1 MKKITAAMAAI
12 MILAAIP
19 VTAAYGADADKKTTP
34 VQTEENADTVSAV
47 GSVSKIFCTTAALQ
61 LYEQELL
68 DIDAP
73 VTDYVPEFTMQDE
86 RYKDIT
92 VRMLM
97 NHTSGLMGMVYDD
110 MMLYDDI
117 DTTYHDRFIRYL
129 KNARLKADP
138 GTLATYSNDG
148 FTLLEIVVERV
159 SGESFTDY
167 VENHISKPLK
177 LENTGTA
184 AKMYGSK
191 NTANIFVGGVPY
203 DTDYCMAFGSGGI
216 MSTAPELCEFG
227 TAFWG
232 GDETLLRQSSKDEM
246 QKNNARDKY
255 EEAFGLGWDAV
266 DISKNWTT
274 SEDVQIMFKGGALLH
289 QYAGLMVAPD
299 EQISVA
305 VTMNGAGS
313 SGATMLTESL
323 MISALAQKG
332 ITVTFD
338 EPKGM
343 ETADKVPEK
352 YLKMADIY
360 AREDGIFKVEFPDGK
375 YMGITEITAENPRTK
390 RYMYTADDSFVLMD
404 GEPDSDHFVQ
414 AGDQE
419 LLTFTERNGNTYIC
433 KYENTYADGFGR
445 YIDSSYYLQRAG
457 EFNVSDSVQQAWT
470 QRNGKKYY
478 MTNMK
483 YSNAFYNVSPCVK
496 LNVPEGI
503 NGCAKFTGGMMF
515 RKTVSFTNENKA
527 EGFVLIPGEAGRDL
541 TDFEV
546 FTENG
551 CEYLRT
557 GDQSLTLVSEDS
569 IPCLTADI
577 HEIALETGQAKWYKI
592 GEMDLKS
599 VTLDIP
605 EKAAVY
611 IYDKFDNVVYSS
623 YMNGYGNHVTL
634 PESGKIVFIG
644 ESGEKVGIG

>member
-1 MKKITAAMAAI
+1 MKKITAEIAAI
-12 MILAAIP
+12 MILVAMP
-19 VTAAYGADADKKTTP
+19 VTAAYGADKETTP
-34 VQTEENADTVSAV
+34 VQTEVKADTVSAV
-47 GSVSKIFCTTAALQ
+47 GSISKIFCTTAALQ
-61 LYEQELL
+61 LYEQGLL

-117 DTTYHDRFIRYL
+117 DTTCHDRFLGHL

-167 VENHISKPLK
+167 VENHISKLLK

-191 NTANIFVGGVPY
+191 NTANIFAGGVPY

-216 MSTAPELCEFG
+216 MSTAPELCKFG
-227 TAFWG
+227 TAFFK

-255 EEAFGLGWDAV
+255 ENAFGLGWDAV
-266 DISKNWTT
+266 DVSKSWTT

-299 EQISVA
+299 EQISVS

-313 SGATMLTESL
+313 GDATMLTESL
-323 MISALAQKG
+323 MIFALEEKG

-338 EPKGM
+338 EPKVM

-360 AREDGIFKVEFPDGK
+360 AREDGIFKVEFLGGK
-375 YMGITEITAENPRTK
+375 YMVITEITAENPKAK
-390 RYMYTADDSFVLMD
+390 RYMYTVDDSFVLMD
-404 GEPDSDHFVQ
+404 GEPDSDNFVQ

-445 YIDSSYYLQRAG
+445 YIDSSYYLQRVG
-457 EFNVSDSVQQAWT
+457 EFNLNDSVQQAWT

-478 MTNMK
+478 LINMK
-483 YSNAFYNVSPCVK
+483 YSNAYYNVSPCVK

-503 NGCAKFTGGMMF
+503 NGCGKFTGGMIM
-515 RKTVSFTNENKA
+515 KTVSFTNENKA
-527 EGFVLIPGEAGRDL
+527 EGFVLIPGEAGREL

-557 GDQSLTLVSEDS
+557 GDQAMMLVSEDS
-569 IPCLTADI
+569 IPGLTADI
-577 HEIALETGQAKWYKI
+577 HEIALETGRAKWYKI
-592 GEMDLKS
+592 GEMGLKS

-623 YMNGYGNHVTL
+623 YMKGYGNNVTL

-644 ESGEKVGIG
+644 ESGEKVSIG

>member
-1 MKKITAAMAAI
+1 MKKITAAIAAI
-12 MILAAIP
+12 MIPAAIP
-19 VTAAYGADADKKTTP
+19 VSAVYSADKETAP
-34 VQTEENADTVSAV
+34 VQTEIKAGTVSAI

-61 LYEQELL
+61 LYEQGLL

-97 NHTSGLMGMVYDD
+97 NHTSGLMGMVYDN

-117 DTTYHDRFIRYL
+117 DTTYHDRFLGNL

-177 LENTGTA
+177 FENTGTG

-216 MSTAPELCEFG
+216 MSTAPELCAFG
-227 TAFWG
+227 TAFFK
-232 GDETLLRQSSKDEM
+232 GDETLLRQSSKEEM

-255 EEAFGLGWDAV
+255 ESAFGLGWDAV
-266 DISKNWTT
+266 DVSKSWTT
-274 SEDVQIMFKGGALLH
+274 SEDVQIMFKGGSLLH

-299 EQISVA
+299 EQISVS
-305 VTMNGAGS
+305 VTMNGAS
-313 SGATMLTESL
+313 SSDAVILTESL
-323 MISALAQKG
+323 MISALAEKG

-338 EPKGM
+338 EPKVM
-343 ETADKVPEK
+343 ETADKIPEK

-375 YMGITEITAENPRTK
+375 YMGITEITAENPKTK
-390 RYMYTADDSFVLMD
+390 WYMYTADDSFVLMD
-404 GEPDSDHFVQ
+404 GEPDSDNFVQ

-433 KYENTYADGFGR
+433 KYENTYADGFGQ
-445 YIDSSYYLQRAG
+445 YIDSSYYLQ
-457 EFNVSDSVQQAWT
+457 
-470 QRNGKKYY
+470 
-478 MTNMK
+478 
-483 YSNAFYNVSPCVK
+483 
-496 LNVPEGI
+496 
-503 NGCAKFTGGMMF
+503 
-515 RKTVSFTNENKA
+515 
-527 EGFVLIPGEAGRDL
+527 
-541 TDFEV
+541 
-546 FTENG
+546 
-551 CEYLRT
+551 
-557 GDQSLTLVSEDS
+557 
-569 IPCLTADI
+569 
-577 HEIALETGQAKWYKI
+577 
-592 GEMDLKS
+592 
-599 VTLDIP
+599 
-605 EKAAVY
+605 
-611 IYDKFDNVVYSS
+611 
-623 YMNGYGNHVTL
+623 
-634 PESGKIVFIG
+634 
-644 ESGEKVGIG
+644 